1 MNKNKLFSQNQKGMT
16 SIGWLFV
23 ISLIAFFALLILKLV
38 PVFMERYEIINALEG
53 IAKEENAYKLK
64 KRQIRTEFSKRLQI
78 ATAISSVDR
87 NDLIITINDDG
98 TKDLYVKYEAK
109 KHFAG
114 PFYVMAVFEAQ
125 ATIPSG

>member
-1 MNKNKLFSQNQKGMT
+1 MKKQRGMT

-23 ISLIAFFALLILKLV
+23 ISLIAFFALLVLKLV
-38 PVFMERYEIINALEG
+38 PVFMERYEIKSALQG
-53 IAKEENAYKLK
+53 IAKEQNAFKLK
-64 KRQIRTEFSKRLQI
+64 KRQIRSKFSKRLQI
-78 ATAISSVDR
+78 STSVANVDR

-98 TKDLYVKYEAK
+98 TKTLYVKYEAK

-114 PFYVMAVFEAQ
+114 PFYVMAVFEEQ